1 MTKLEDITVG
11 SSVKGIISNSTVTI
25 VAVQWYGNNVLEITY
40 KDSHGQPGNQML
52 LRDEE
57 INLTVMDNSL
67 PWSFDADGEQMKL
80 ASEAYR
86 ISLAHLFDPYLAV
99 HTSSVEPLPHQI
111 SAVYQEMLPKLPLR
125 YVLAD
130 DPGAGKTTRRSAVW
144 MPPAGSAWTS
154 IHSAPTTTSSMARQR
169 SSQTP
174 RAPPSR

>member
-99 HTSSVEPLPHQI
+99 HTSSVEPLP
-111 SAVYQEMLPKLPLR
+111 LR
-125 YVLAD
+125 FVLAD
-130 DPGAGKTTRRSAVW
+130 EPGAGKTIMT
-144 MPPAGSAWTS
+144 GLF
-154 IHSAPTTTSSMARQR
+154 IKELIARGDLKR
-169 SSQTP
+169 
-174 RAPPSR
+174 

>member
-11 SSVKGIISNSTVTI
+11 SSVKGIISNSIVTI

-80 ASEAYR
+80 ASYGQCNSR
-86 ISLAHLFDPYLAV
+86 GY
-99 HTSSVEPLPHQI
+99 
-111 SAVYQEMLPKLPLR
+111 
-125 YVLAD
+125 
-130 DPGAGKTTRRSAVW
+130 GACGGTQA
-144 MPPAGSAWTS
+144 PAAFY
-154 IHSAPTTTSSMARQR
+154 
-169 SSQTP
+169 
-174 RAPPSR
+174 

>member
-80 ASEAYR
+80 ASEAYFSR
-86 ISLAHLFDPYLAV
+86 KSRKAGKRSNRCA
-99 HTSSVEPLPHQI
+99 SGK
-111 SAVYQEMLPKLPLR
+111 SAV
-125 YVLAD
+125 V
-130 DPGAGKTTRRSAVW
+130 
-144 MPPAGSAWTS
+144 
-154 IHSAPTTTSSMARQR
+154 
-169 SSQTP
+169 
-174 RAPPSR
+174 

>member
-86 ISLAHLFDPYLAV
+86 ISLAHLFDPYLLCI
-99 HTSSVEPLPHQI
+99 LPQWNRFRI
-111 SAVYQEMLPKLPLR
+111 RFQLSIKRCCRSFRCAMCLR
-125 YVLAD
+125 
-130 DPGAGKTTRRSAVW
+130 
-144 MPPAGSAWTS
+144 M
-154 IHSAPTTTSSMARQR
+154 
-169 SSQTP
+169 TP
-174 RAPPSR
+174 VPVKQS